1 MRLTLL
7 AALAVFAAV
16 AVPYLIPYITA
27 AQSVQL
33 PSTEVPNKR
42 WGANYFPNLPMVNQ
56 DGKTFR
62 FYDDLIKN
70 KIVVLSFIYTS
81 CRDICPLTTARMQ
94 QVEEKL
100 GDIVG
105 RDIFIY
111 SITVDPKNDTPE
123 KLKEYANAYSPGP
136 GWMFLTGKE
145 EDIRLITGKF
155 GDRSTNDNLYDHKLE
170 ISLGNDATGEWQRD
184 SAFGDL
190 DRLIFTIRS
199 MDPKFRNELPVQAS
213 NSAGD
218 VGYAMDTRPGQVLF
232 KKLCAPCHTVGVG
245 DRAGPD
251 LRGVTSRR
259 DNAWLT
265 SFILDP
271 DKVFAQKDPA
281 ALELLATFKGF
292 RMPRLGLNDV
302 DVEDLISFLNSETA
316 RLDAINDLMPTAAD
330 AGPVLDHS
338 AHNHDAH
345 SHDAPSSPAPSPVA
359 HSHEEHKH

>member
-1 MRLTLL
+1 
-7 AALAVFAAV
+7 
-16 AVPYLIPYITA
+16 VPYLIPFATE
-27 AQSVQL
+27 AQSQA
-33 PSTEVPNKR
+33 PSPQAQEKR
-42 WGANYFPNLPMVNQ
+42 WGANYFPNLPLVNQ

-70 KIVVLSFIYTS
+70 KIVVLSYIYTS
-81 CRDICPLTTARMQ
+81 CRDICPLTTARLA

-105 RDIFIY
+105 RDIFFY

-123 KLKEYANAYSPGP
+123 KLKEYANAYGAGP

-155 GDRSTNDNLYDHKLE
+155 GDRSTNDNLYDHKME

-184 SAFGDL
+184 TPFGDL
-190 DRLIFTIRS
+190 ERLIFTIRS
-199 MDPKFRNELPVQAS
+199 MDPKFRDEIPVQAS
-213 NSAGD
+213 SSVGD
-218 VGYAMDTRPGQVLF
+218 VGFEFDSRPGQVLF

-251 LRGVTSRR
+251 LRGVTTRR
-259 DNAWLT
+259 DKTWLT
-265 SFILDP
+265 NFIQNP

-281 ALELLATFKGF
+281 AMELLATFKGF
-292 RMPRLGLNDV
+292 RMPKLGLSELDI
-302 DVEDLISFLNSETA
+302 EDLISFIGSETA
-316 RLDAINDLMPTAAD
+316 RLDTMNAGMPMIGTS
-330 AGPVLDHS
+330 GPEHDHS

-345 SHDAPSSPAPSPVA
+345 SHDA
-359 HSHEEHKH
+359 HSHTEHSH

>member
-1 MRLTLL
+1 MRNAQRTFLP
-7 AALAVFAAV
+7 ALAILAV
-16 AVPYLIPYITA
+16 LAVPYLIPYTTE
-27 AQSVQL
+27 AQSQAPSPQVQ
-33 PSTEVPNKR
+33 EKR
-42 WGANYFPNLPMVNQ
+42 WGSNYFPDLPVVNQ

-62 FYDDLIKN
+62 FYDELIKN

-81 CRDICPLTTARMQ
+81 CRDICPLTTARMA

-100 GDIVG
+100 GDLIG

-123 KLKEYANAYSPGP
+123 KLKEYANAYGAGP

-145 EDIRLITGKF
+145 EDIRIITGKF

-170 ISLGNDATGEWQRD
+170 ISLGNDSTGEWQRD

-190 DRLIFTIRS
+190 DRLLFTIRS

-213 NSAGD
+213 TSAGD
-218 VGYAMDTRPGQVLF
+218 VGFALDTRPGRVLF

-251 LRGVTSRR
+251 LRGVTARR

-265 SFILDP
+265 SFIQDP
-271 DKVFAQKDPA
+271 DKVFARKDPA
-281 ALELLATFKGF
+281 AMELLATFKGF
-292 RMPRLGLNDV
+292 RMPRLGLSELDV
-302 DVEDLISFLNSETA
+302 GDLISFLGSETA
-316 RLDAINDLMPTAAD
+316 RLDAINDLIPTAAN
-330 AGPVLDHS
+330 AGPEPDHGGHSHDQHDHS
-338 AHNHDAH
+338 AHSHPEH
-345 SHDAPSSPAPSPVA
+345 SH
-359 HSHEEHKH
+359 